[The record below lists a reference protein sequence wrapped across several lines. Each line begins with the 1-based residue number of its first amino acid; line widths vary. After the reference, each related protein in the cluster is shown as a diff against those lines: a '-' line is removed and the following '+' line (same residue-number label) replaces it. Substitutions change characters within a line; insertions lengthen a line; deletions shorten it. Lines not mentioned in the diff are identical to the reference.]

1 MEDRASKQQ
10 FLRNEIIDKGY
21 NPDDFISFLDT
32 KKLGEFDIDNFTF
45 DELKNVNNLFVFS
58 MSMNSSFSII
68 LVPSLIR
75 LI

>member
-45 DELKNVNNLFVFS
+45 DELNNVYSLFV
-58 MSMNSSFSII
+58 
-68 LVPSLIR
+68 L
-75 LI
+75 